1 MRYRPQELIHWQ
13 DVQDFLAPNDRV
25 DPDAMR
31 LYLAQYSQLNANE
44 TYPDDTD
51 ATALGVVLK
60 HAQLS
65 VGDAVVTAFVT
76 YYEQFRLRQL
86 QPYNED
92 ENAPSD
98 HVSFDDWLEDMA
110 ASRPDDLE
118 VLLRQAADVLDFNH
132 QVMVLRDAQKWLP
145 RSELASYVSPELLN
159 RRASVLFK
167 EFTPAA
173 TILQD
178 LLDVGAELMAKGPSP
193 KHKELGDT
201 LMRGCFFACYREP
214 RSSSSAYRYRFDSER
229 ALELVEPYGL
239 LNDYDRLLSQLAVR
253 IKEPTVIWDA
263 LGYCVKTLEDPL
275 ANTEKKDRAEGIVVA
290 VLQAEASREHH
301 QRFNHTAA
309 TALIAVYNATR
320 NAALQTTMVDFLDN
334 RIHTTGPRLFADL
347 LDTEPVFSSS
357 LLDAVME
364 RMQTKQ
370 SPDVWERVIT
380 VLTTSVPM
388 NVNVPYA
395 LDPPSAQAGQ
405 YLFHQLSG
413 PQLLRHLQQ
422 ALEACGDDPARL
434 EELLDVLSHRTWSD
448 EQTDALR
455 SDPWISNAVLLY
467 LYHGACSSD
476 NAGIL
481 SNGALPV
488 MAWQPLPL
496 LTKLFPEHASL
507 WRSMQMDILRLTPQK
522 EKAFNNQATTE
533 FTREIMHRFFDRFA
547 QSFSPSTPTFH
558 SCHGLIEG
566 LGITPKEYFR
576 DHTHTNLVPPLALP
590 EYVLPSAM

>member
-1 MRYRPQELIHWQ
+1 MRYRPQELVHWQ

-76 YYEQFRLRQL
+76 YYEEFRLRQL

-92 ENAPSD
+92 ENAPLN
-98 HVSFDDWLEDMA
+98 HVSFDEWLEDMA
-110 ASRPDDLE
+110 ESRPDDLE
-118 VLLRQAADVLDFNH
+118 MLLRQAADVLNVNH
-132 QVMVLRDAQKWLP
+132 QAMVLRDAQKWLP
-145 RSELASYVSPELLN
+145 HSKLASYVSPELLQ
-159 RRASVLFK
+159 RRASVLLK
-167 EFTPAA
+167 EFNPVA
-173 TILQD
+173 TILKD
-178 LLDVGAELMAKGPSP
+178 LLDVGAELMATGSSP
-193 KHKELGDT
+193 KHREFGDT

-214 RSSSSAYRYRFDSER
+214 RSSPSPFRYRFDSER

-239 LNDYDRLLSQLAVR
+239 LNDYQRLLSQLAVR
-253 IKEPTVIWDA
+253 IKEPTVVWDV

-275 ANTEKKDRAEGIVVA
+275 ANTEKKDRAETIVMA
-290 VLQAEASREHH
+290 VLQAEEPREHH

-309 TALIAVYNATR
+309 TALIAIYNATG
-320 NAALQTTMVDFLDN
+320 NVALQTAIVEFLDN

-347 LDTEPVFSSS
+347 LDTEPVFSSA
-357 LLDAVME
+357 LLNAVMK
-364 RMQTKQ
+364 RMQAKQ
-370 SPDVWERVIT
+370 SPDVWERAMT

-388 NVNVPYA
+388 SVNVPYA

-422 ALEACGDDPARL
+422 ALEACGDDDARL
-434 EELLDVLSHRTWSD
+434 EELLDVLAHRTWSD

-455 SDPWISNAVLLY
+455 SAPWISNAVLLH

-481 SNGALPV
+481 SNGSLPV
-488 MAWQPLPL
+488 IGWQPLPL

-522 EKAFNNQATTE
+522 EKGFNNQATSE
-533 FTREIMHRFFDRFA
+533 STREFMLRFFDRFA
-547 QSFSPSTPTFH
+547 QSFSPSTPTFDA
-558 SCHGLIEG
+558 CRGLIES

-576 DHTHTNLVPPLALP
+576 DHTHVHATPSLALP
-590 EYVLPSAM
+590 DNMLPSAT